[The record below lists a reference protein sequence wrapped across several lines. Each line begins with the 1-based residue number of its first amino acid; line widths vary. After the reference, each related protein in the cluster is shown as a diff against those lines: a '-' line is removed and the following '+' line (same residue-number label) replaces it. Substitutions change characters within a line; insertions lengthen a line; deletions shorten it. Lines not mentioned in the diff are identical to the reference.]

1 MSIEHKT
8 KLFGNINYKDQTK
21 YATYSRNGNINARNS
36 STTYGNNTNNEN
48 EIKNKEIIKE
58 ENAIQ
63 LKNET
68 NELKKDNNK
77 KIEEIKKQLREEI
90 HNEIINENKKLK
102 EELNAAK
109 NQILQLKEEND
120 KNKKE
125 IYKNKKII
133 ENQKKL
139 INENEKKFDY
149 LFDYIS
155 KLNDKIMEHDKLYNE
170 FKKDTEKIKEENKTE
185 NNNKNIIYGQ
195 EKQENNELDMTMEN
209 LNIYFYQNKIN
220 YNNNQNNIDIR
231 NVIPFP
237 SFNEKYSKINLGGNS
252 NNSQI
257 YQTPNP
263 EIIDENDKKICYLN
277 VILKCLNQI
286 LNQYFLNRQ
295 TINRIIDNNQFQLSN
310 EFLKY
315 AQNSENK
322 YSKENNSS
330 SILTIIENTNDN
342 LVNNYNLKNI
352 ISTIFDQLH
361 KELKKEIEPI
371 NIDGFSFENN
381 REKDSFRIFFRQFEK
396 ETSVISDKFTGF
408 IEKKIQCNH
417 SNINRSKYEFK
428 KYNYLIFEIKKYKIK
443 YNIANNEIDLKECF
457 IYYRKDGSFLE
468 EKKSECEICNE
479 MCQKNFISDY
489 FVNPNFL
496 ILILDKGN
504 ENLNEGI
511 KVKFEEKLTLKA
523 KLSEDKY
530 DLYGV
535 IAQEGIDKQNIVAS
549 YKSDNDKK
557 WYRYNNENEIP
568 IYNIQ
573 KDIINFGHP
582 LLLLYKMN

>member
-1 MSIEHKT
+1 MK
-8 KLFGNINYKDQTK
+8 
-21 YATYSRNGNINARNS
+21 
-36 STTYGNNTNNEN
+36 
-48 EIKNKEIIKE
+48 
-58 ENAIQ
+58 
-63 LKNET
+63 
-68 NELKKDNNK
+68 
-77 KIEEIKKQLREEI
+77 
-90 HNEIINENKKLK
+90 
-102 EELNAAK
+102 
-109 NQILQLKEEND
+109 
-120 KNKKE
+120 
-125 IYKNKKII
+125 
-133 ENQKKL
+133 
-139 INENEKKFDY
+139 KKFDY
-149 LFDYIS
+149 LFDCIN
-155 KLNDKIMEHDKLYNE
+155 KLNDKIMEHDKLYNK

-209 LNIYFYQNKIN
+209 LNKYFYQNKIN

-231 NVIPFP
+231 NVIPLP
-237 SFNEKYSKINLGGNS
+237 SFNEKYSKINLGGKS
-252 NNSQI
+252 NNSQNKN

-263 EIIDENDKKICYLN
+263 EITDENNKKICYLN

-286 LNQYFLNRQ
+286 LNQYFLNKQ
-295 TINRIIDNNQFQLSN
+295 TIDRIIDNNQFQLSN

-371 NIDGFSFENN
+371 NIDGFSFDND

-428 KYNYLIFEIKKYKIK
+428 KYNYLIFEIQKYKNT

-457 IYYRKDGSFLE
+457 LYYRKDGSFLE
-468 EKKSECEICNE
+468 EKESECEICNE

-504 ENLNEGI
+504 ENTNEDI
-511 KVKFEEKLTLKA
+511 KVKFEVKLTLKA